1 MVAKPKKKSAALAK
15 FDAAEFLD
23 NENVIAEYLNAA
35 LADDNPA
42 VFLAA
47 VANVVRARGISA
59 VAAQTGL
66 GRESLY
72 KTIAP
77 GAQPRYDTVM
87 RLVRAMGVRLAVAA

>member
-1 MVAKPKKKSAALAK
+1 MAAKPKKKIAKLAK

-23 NENVIAEYLNAA
+23 DEAAIAEYLNAA
-35 LADDNPA
+35 LAEDNPA

-47 VANVVRARGISA
+47 VSDVVRARGISA

-77 GAQPRYDTVM
+77 GAQPRYETVM
-87 RLVRAMGVRLAVAA
+87 RLVRAMGVRLLVAA

>member
-1 MVAKPKKKSAALAK
+1 MTAKPKKKSAVLAK

-23 NENVIAEYLNAA
+23 DETVIAEYLNAA
-35 LADDNPA
+35 LAEDDPA

-87 RLVRAMGVRLAVAA
+87 RLVRAMGVKLSVAA

>member
-1 MVAKPKKKSAALAK
+1 MAAKPKIKSAVLAK

-23 NENVIAEYLNAA
+23 DETIIVEYLNAA

-77 GAQPRYDTVM
+77 DAQPRYDTVM
-87 RLVRAMGVRLAVAA
+87 RLVRAMGVKLAVAA